1 MSVGSGG
8 RFKMNRL
15 KQLIIYFIVHTQYN
29 IGRTE
34 LVKLVYLFEHYHCL
48 NTGSQY
54 SEANFIRY
62 NYGPYAFEIPSAI
75 SDLQGIIYEQ
85 AYPNHSRGNIGYN
98 YEYTGTVLSED
109 LKLPIEQEQI
119 ADFVIN
125 CANGKSLEEL
135 LAFVYNTPPM
145 EKILKTE
152 RDENCTL
159 FWGELDV
166 NSKRQLPS
174 FSEEKLA
181 AARERNKNRKKRG
194 NDEEYALHL
203 LNQYKTFEKIR
214 ERVNL
219 CTTR

>member
-1 MSVGSGG
+1 
-8 RFKMNRL
+8 MNRL
-15 KQLIIYFIVHTQYN
+15 KQLIIYFIAHTPYN

-34 LVKLVYLFEHYHCL
+34 LVKMVYLFDHYHCL

-62 NYGPYAFEIPSAI
+62 NYGPYAFEILSAI
-75 SDLQGIIYEQ
+75 SDLQGIICEK
-85 AYPNHSRGNIGYN
+85 AYPNYSRGNIGYN
-98 YEYTGTVLSED
+98 YEYNGTVLSED

-135 LAFVYNTPPM
+135 LTFVYNTPPM
-145 EKILKTE
+145 ENILEVE
-152 RDENCTL
+152 RVENRKL
-159 FWGELDV
+159 FWEELDM
-166 NSKRQLPS
+166 NSKRQLPN

-181 AARERNKNRKKRG
+181 AARERNKNREKRG
-194 NDEEYALHL
+194 TDEEYTLHL
-203 LNQYKTFEKIR
+203 LDQYKTFEKIR

-219 CTTR
+219 CTIQ